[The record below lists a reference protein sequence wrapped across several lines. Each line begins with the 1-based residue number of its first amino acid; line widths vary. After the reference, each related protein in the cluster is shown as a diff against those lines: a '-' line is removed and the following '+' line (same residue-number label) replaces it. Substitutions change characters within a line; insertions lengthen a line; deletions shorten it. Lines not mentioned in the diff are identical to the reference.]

1 LFSQLFSSHPSTDQ
15 PFTSPRNYSQLISV
29 VLHARKLLLLE
40 RNFLHKEPTGHIFFL
55 HIDTWDVDT
64 FKQKSLSQILCT
76 TKLAQNISQY
86 YFVLQS
92 LHKAHSN
99 TILYYKA
106 YTKHFLILL
115 CNTKLHKI
123 LPNTILYYKTCTKQH
138 LRILLCTT
146 MLAQD
151 TSQYYFDAQGTSQYY
166 FVLQSLYKAL
176 PSTTL
181 YYKACTNHFPAPLC
195 ITQSLRPVLLC
206 TTKLAKSTSQYHFV
220 LRSLR
225 KALPSTTLYYKPC
238 TKYVPVLLCDTK
250 FAQTKLLHTASSF
263 AEKLLHT
270 ASFLNREAF
279 THRSFYTQ
287 QAFTQRSFYTQQ
299 AFTHSK
305 RLHTVLLHMASVY
318 TQKLLHKD
326 AFTHRSFYTQTL
338 WDTDAFTHRSFC
350 V

>member
-1 LFSQLFSSHPSTDQ
+1 LFSQLFSSYPSTDQ

-115 CNTKLHKI
+115 CNIKLHKI

-146 MLAQD
+146 MLAQN

-166 FVLQSLYKAL
+166 FVLQSLY
-176 PSTTL
+176 P
-181 YYKACTNHFPAPLC
+181 
-195 ITQSLRPVLLC
+195 ILLC
-206 TTKLAKSTSQYHFV
+206 TTKLAQSTLQYYFV
-220 LRSLR
+220 LQNLNKTHSN
-225 KALPSTTLYYKPC
+225 TTLYYKVR
-238 TKYVPVLLCDTK
+238 TKHFPIVLSTTK
-250 FAQTKLLHTASSF
+250 FAQRKLLHTVIF
-263 AEKLLHT
+263 FRRNT
-270 ASFLNREAF
+270 FI
-279 THRSFYTQ
+279 
-287 QAFTQRSFYTQQ
+287 
-299 AFTHSK
+299 HSK
-305 RLHTVLLHMASVY
+305 L
-318 TQKLLHKD
+318 
-326 AFTHRSFYTQTL
+326 FF
-338 WDTDAFTHRSFC
+338 
-350 V
+350 